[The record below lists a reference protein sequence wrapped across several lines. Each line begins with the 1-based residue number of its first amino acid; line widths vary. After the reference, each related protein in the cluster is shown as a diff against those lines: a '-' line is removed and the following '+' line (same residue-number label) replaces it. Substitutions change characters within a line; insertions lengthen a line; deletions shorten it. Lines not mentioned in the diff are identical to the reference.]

1 MPRPAVAAYIVWMH
15 CSHWRRATF
24 GFRWVEDRAMDIAV
38 EREWR
43 PWEYRGS
50 HRLRTL

>member
-43 PWEYRGS
+43 P
-50 HRLRTL
+50 